1 MRDSRDGD
9 ASRAVTGT
17 RTEASPWF
25 RLDSLGESVCLGV
38 KRVGGK
44 MWKSHLD
51 VIAEKLNQ
59 AFLVL
64 DRFHVMRKVQR
75 TWTSEAPRL
84 GVDEALN
91 GLA

>member
-1 MRDSRDGD
+1 
-9 ASRAVTGT
+9 
-17 RTEASPWF
+17 
-25 RLDSLGESVCLGV
+25 
-38 KRVGGK
+38 